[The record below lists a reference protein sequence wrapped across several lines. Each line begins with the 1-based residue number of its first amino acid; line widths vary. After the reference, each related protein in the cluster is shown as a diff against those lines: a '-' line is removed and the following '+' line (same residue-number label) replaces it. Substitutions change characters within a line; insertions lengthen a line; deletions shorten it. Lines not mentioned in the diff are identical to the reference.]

1 MIKRGYGAA
10 SRGLW
15 RRLSLV
21 LRSCRPL
28 ESSNGWHNKCSH
40 APKHIW
46 AQFKGNIRDTG
57 CNIMIKRVF
66 TIFILTLLL
75 LFSSPVYSL
84 DTSSKTLEKY
94 TKKISNKF
102 TRTYCNTTKF
112 GISYDGALA
121 FAIGETNKEFKNN
134 KLNKLIDYSLL
145 KNSIVNDLENNC
157 QVYDFAITS
166 LENLK
171 FN

>member
-1 MIKRGYGAA
+1 M
-10 SRGLW
+10 L
-15 RRLSLV
+15 
-21 LRSCRPL
+21 
-28 ESSNGWHNKCSH
+28 
-40 APKHIW
+40 
-46 AQFKGNIRDTG
+46 
-57 CNIMIKRVF
+57 KRVF

-112 GISYDGALA
+112 GISNEGALA

-134 KLNKLIDYSLL
+134 KLNKFIDYSLL

-157 QVYDFAITS
+157 QVYDFAIS
-166 LENLK
+166 KLENLK

>member
-1 MIKRGYGAA
+1 M
-10 SRGLW
+10 
-15 RRLSLV
+15 
-21 LRSCRPL
+21 
-28 ESSNGWHNKCSH
+28 
-40 APKHIW
+40 
-46 AQFKGNIRDTG
+46 F
-57 CNIMIKRVF
+57 KRVF

-75 LFSSPVYSL
+75 LFSNPVYSL
-84 DTSSKTLEKY
+84 DTSSITLEKY

-112 GISYDGALA
+112 GISYEGALA

-157 QVYDFAITS
+157 QVYDFEIS
-166 LENLK
+166 NLENLK

>member
-1 MIKRGYGAA
+1 
-10 SRGLW
+10 
-15 RRLSLV
+15 
-21 LRSCRPL
+21 
-28 ESSNGWHNKCSH
+28 
-40 APKHIW
+40 
-46 AQFKGNIRDTG
+46 
-57 CNIMIKRVF
+57 MIKRVF

-75 LFSSPVYSL
+75 LFSSPAYSL
-84 DTSSKTLEKY
+84 DTSSKTLDKY

-112 GISYDGALA
+112 GISYEGALA

-157 QVYDFAITS
+157 QVYDFALS
-166 LENLK
+166 NLENLK

>member
-1 MIKRGYGAA
+1 M
-10 SRGLW
+10 
-15 RRLSLV
+15 
-21 LRSCRPL
+21 
-28 ESSNGWHNKCSH
+28 
-40 APKHIW
+40 
-46 AQFKGNIRDTG
+46 T
-57 CNIMIKRVF
+57 KRVF

-84 DTSSKTLEKY
+84 DTSSKTIEKY

-134 KLNKLIDYSLL
+134 KHNKSVDYSIL
-145 KNSIVNDLENNC
+145 KNFIVKDLEDNC
-157 QVYDFAITS
+157 QVYDFNISS

>member
-1 MIKRGYGAA
+1 
-10 SRGLW
+10 
-15 RRLSLV
+15 
-21 LRSCRPL
+21 
-28 ESSNGWHNKCSH
+28 
-40 APKHIW
+40 
-46 AQFKGNIRDTG
+46 
-57 CNIMIKRVF
+57 MIKRVF
-66 TIFILTLLL
+66 TISLLTLFF

-134 KLNKLIDYSLL
+134 KLNKFIDYSLL

-157 QVYDFAITS
+157 QVYDFAIS
-166 LENLK
+166 KLENLK

>member
-1 MIKRGYGAA
+1 
-10 SRGLW
+10 
-15 RRLSLV
+15 
-21 LRSCRPL
+21 
-28 ESSNGWHNKCSH
+28 
-40 APKHIW
+40 
-46 AQFKGNIRDTG
+46 
-57 CNIMIKRVF
+57 MIKRVF
-66 TIFILTLLL
+66 AIFIFTLLL
-75 LFSSPVYSL
+75 LFSNPVYSL
-84 DTSSKTLEKY
+84 DTSSKTPEKY

-112 GISYDGALA
+112 GISYEGALA

-157 QVYDFAITS
+157 QVYDFAIS
-166 LENLK
+166 NLENLK

>member
-1 MIKRGYGAA
+1 
-10 SRGLW
+10 
-15 RRLSLV
+15 
-21 LRSCRPL
+21 
-28 ESSNGWHNKCSH
+28 
-40 APKHIW
+40 
-46 AQFKGNIRDTG
+46 
-57 CNIMIKRVF
+57 MIKRVF

-84 DTSSKTLEKY
+84 DTSSKTIEKY

-102 TRTYCNTTKF
+102 SRTYCNTTKF
-112 GISYDGALA
+112 GIAYEGALA

-145 KNSIVNDLENNC
+145 KKSIIYDLQNNC
-157 QVYDFAITS
+157 QIYDFAISS

-171 FN
+171 LN

>member
-1 MIKRGYGAA
+1 
-10 SRGLW
+10 
-15 RRLSLV
+15 
-21 LRSCRPL
+21 
-28 ESSNGWHNKCSH
+28 
-40 APKHIW
+40 
-46 AQFKGNIRDTG
+46 
-57 CNIMIKRVF
+57 MIKRVF
-66 TIFILTLLL
+66 AILTLTL
-75 LFSSPVYSL
+75 LFLFSTPVYSL
-84 DTSSKTLEKY
+84 DTSSKSLEKY

-112 GISYDGALA
+112 GISYEGALA

-157 QVYDFAITS
+157 QVYDFAIS
-166 LENLK
+166 NLDNLK

>member
-1 MIKRGYGAA
+1 
-10 SRGLW
+10 
-15 RRLSLV
+15 
-21 LRSCRPL
+21 
-28 ESSNGWHNKCSH
+28 
-40 APKHIW
+40 
-46 AQFKGNIRDTG
+46 
-57 CNIMIKRVF
+57 MIKRVF

-75 LFSSPVYSL
+75 LFNSPVYAL
-84 DTSSKTLEKY
+84 NTSSKTLEKY

-112 GISYDGALA
+112 GISYEGALA

-145 KNSIVNDLENNC
+145 KNSIVNGLENNC
-157 QVYDFAITS
+157 QIYDFPITS
-166 LENLK
+166 LENLE

>member
-1 MIKRGYGAA
+1 
-10 SRGLW
+10 
-15 RRLSLV
+15 
-21 LRSCRPL
+21 
-28 ESSNGWHNKCSH
+28 
-40 APKHIW
+40 
-46 AQFKGNIRDTG
+46 
-57 CNIMIKRVF
+57 MIKRVF
-66 TIFILTLLL
+66 AILTLTFLF
-75 LFSSPVYSL
+75 LFSTPVYSL
-84 DTSSKTLEKY
+84 DTSSKSLEKY

-112 GISYDGALA
+112 GISYEGALA

-157 QVYDFAITS
+157 QVYDFEIS
-166 LENLK
+166 NLENLK

>member
-1 MIKRGYGAA
+1 M
-10 SRGLW
+10 
-15 RRLSLV
+15 V
-21 LRSCRPL
+21 
-28 ESSNGWHNKCSH
+28 
-40 APKHIW
+40 
-46 AQFKGNIRDTG
+46 
-57 CNIMIKRVF
+57 KRVF
-66 TIFILTLLL
+66 AIFTLTLLF

-94 TKKISNKF
+94 TKKISSKF
-102 TRTYCNTTKF
+102 TRTYCNTTNF
-112 GISYDGALA
+112 GISYKGALA

-157 QVYDFAITS
+157 QVYNFDIS
-166 LENLK
+166 NLENLK

>member
-1 MIKRGYGAA
+1 
-10 SRGLW
+10 
-15 RRLSLV
+15 
-21 LRSCRPL
+21 
-28 ESSNGWHNKCSH
+28 
-40 APKHIW
+40 
-46 AQFKGNIRDTG
+46 
-57 CNIMIKRVF
+57 MIKRVF
-66 TIFILTLLL
+66 SLFILTLLL

-84 DTSSKTLEKY
+84 DSSSKTLEKY

-102 TRTYCNTTKF
+102 TRTYCNTSKF
-112 GISYDGALA
+112 GISYEGALA

-134 KLNKLIDYSLL
+134 KLNKFIDYSLL

-157 QVYDFAITS
+157 QVYDFAITK

>member
-1 MIKRGYGAA
+1 
-10 SRGLW
+10 
-15 RRLSLV
+15 
-21 LRSCRPL
+21 
-28 ESSNGWHNKCSH
+28 
-40 APKHIW
+40 
-46 AQFKGNIRDTG
+46 
-57 CNIMIKRVF
+57 MIKRVF

-75 LFSSPVYSL
+75 LFNCPVYSL

-102 TRTYCNTTKF
+102 TRTYCNTTNF
-112 GISYDGALA
+112 GISYEGALA

-157 QVYDFAITS
+157 QVYDFAIS
-166 LENLK
+166 NLDNLK
-171 FN
+171 FK

>member
-1 MIKRGYGAA
+1 MIK
-10 SRGLW
+10 
-15 RRLSLV
+15 
-21 LRSCRPL
+21 
-28 ESSNGWHNKCSH
+28 K
-40 APKHIW
+40 
-46 AQFKGNIRDTG
+46 
-57 CNIMIKRVF
+57 VF
-66 TIFILTLLL
+66 TILILTLLV
-75 LFSSPVYSL
+75 LFNSPVYSL

-121 FAIGETNKEFKNN
+121 FAIGETNKEFKKN
-134 KLNKLIDYSLL
+134 KLNKFIDYSLL

-157 QVYDFAITS
+157 QVYDFAIS
-166 LENLK
+166 KLEKLK